1 MACPLLAF
9 KGHLT
14 TKVSPFALGHWALKI
29 LPFSRVVKGHLA
41 HAGAPGPHGLRP
53 DPADTVGAK
62 PAGPL
67 PSWRSQSRVFGG
79 LELQTPKS

>member
-14 TKVSPFALGHWALKI
+14 TKVSPFAPGHWALKI

-41 HAGAPGPHGLRP
+41 RMGSDQTLRTQWGQSQQGPC
-53 DPADTVGAK
+53 
-62 PAGPL
+62 PL
-67 PSWRSQSRVFGG
+67 GG
-79 LELQTPKS
+79 HSPEYLVA